1 MGCRLLVAAVV
12 AAAALIAAA
21 ANCAA
26 AAVVAAP
33 MLHELPDVLDD
44 DVAGL
49 HWSAWYR
56 GCAVQVCEV

>member
-1 MGCRLLVAAVV
+1 MGCRVLLAAVV
-12 AAAALIAAA
+12 AAAALIAAL
-21 ANCAA
+21 
-26 AAVVAAP
+26 VAP

-44 DVAGL
+44 EVTGL